1 MEQKIKPEIIKRRCN
16 KMRDKFIKKL
26 AIVGLAAIFLLSMSS
41 NSPADKGG
49 KKPDK
54 GGKEPPELY
63 KVTMSINDDGPGIA
77 TDTFCGSSGYFYA
90 EKKAGK
96 DLLKIVSEGSETPG
110 PDGDVALLNMWV
122 TTGNAGPIELEG
134 CFFDDGC
141 HGETDFAPWQIFIR
155 FLKSQDGFGPN
166 EDIRIAWYT
175 DMEEG
180 PRKASGI
187 GWLIRTLRSND
198 EVELPLVESTELFP
212 EEGLAPGATFETDI
226 IGTFVLIHI
235 GQACPGGE
243 EGVDFL
249 QALPG
254 FNIHLTVERVQ

>member
-1 MEQKIKPEIIKRRCN
+1 
-16 KMRDKFIKKL
+16 MRDKFIKKL

-54 GGKEPPELY
+54 GGKEPAELY
-63 KVTMSINDDGPGIA
+63 KVTMSINDGGPGIT
-77 TDTFCGSSGYFYA
+77 TDPLCGSSGYFYA
-90 EKKAGK
+90 AKNTGGGK
-96 DLLKIVSEGSETPG
+96 DLLNIKSKGSETPG
-110 PDGDVALLNMWV
+110 PDGEVALLNMWV
-122 TTGNAGPIELEG
+122 TTGAEVLPIILEG
-134 CFFDDGC
+134 CPFYDGC

-155 FLKSQDGFGPN
+155 FLKSQDQDGPN
-166 EDIRIAWYT
+166 EDIRITWYT
-175 DMEEG
+175 DYEEG

-187 GWLIRTLRSND
+187 GWLIRALSSND

-212 EEGLAPGATFETDI
+212 EGGLAPGAKFETDV

-235 GQACPGGE
+235 GQACPLGE

-254 FNIHLTVERVQ
+254 FNFHLTVERIQ